1 MPEEVAA
8 EEVAERPRGRRLQRA
23 DRRPRRSDRSRTAGV
38 RVSAAA
44 DVRHARSARTL
55 ATRLRH
61 WSQRNSWTLA
71 LLGLFAGILL
81 LTYLIQ
87 PSYGAAQLQGL
98 AIGAMPLA
106 MAAVA
111 QAIVVISGGI
121 DLSIGSMMALT
132 SVTAAVLM
140 KDQPEAFAIPVVL
153 GVLVLGLILG
163 IINGTLVVITRVPDI
178 VVTLAM
184 SFVWAGAALV
194 VLQLT
199 GWRVGG
205 LADRDGA
212 RVPLGRDF
220 IPRALVVLLVIVGV
234 IWIPLRRSTAGL
246 ALYAIGS
253 NRLAAFRS
261 GVSVGRTKVFAYMLG
276 GLFSAF
282 GGLALTATTG
292 IGTPVPGAYTLL
304 GVAAIVL
311 GGVSLAGGRGGLAGP
326 IVAVFVLA
334 LVRTDLTLL
343 GVNSNLSTVIQGAI
357 LIGVVMFGS
366 LLTMRRART

>member
-1 MPEEVAA
+1 M
-8 EEVAERPRGRRLQRA
+8 
-23 DRRPRRSDRSRTAGV
+23 
-38 RVSAAA
+38 SATVGAHAPDTA
-44 DVRHARSARTL
+44 DVGS
-55 ATRLRH
+55 RLRD
-61 WSQRNSWTLA
+61 WVQRNSWTLA

-81 LTYLIQ
+81 LTFLIQ

-98 AIGAMPLA
+98 AVGAMPLA

-111 QAIVVISGGI
+111 QAIIVIAGGI

-140 KDQPEAFAIPVVL
+140 EDRSDAFAIPVAL

-163 IINGTLVVITRVPDI
+163 LVNGTLVVITRVPDI

-194 VLQLT
+194 VLPSPGGGSAEWLT
-199 GWRVGG
+199 AMVRG
-205 LADRDGA
+205 
-212 RVPLGRDF
+212 PLGPDF
-220 IPRALVVLLVIVGV
+220 IPRALVVLLIVV
-234 IWIPLRRSTAGL
+234 ALIWIPLRRSTAGL
-246 ALYAIGS
+246 ALYAVGS

-261 GVSVGRTKVFAYMLG
+261 GVPVGRTKVFAYMLG

-304 GVAAIVL
+304 GVAAVVL

-366 LLTMRRART
+366 LLTMRQART

>member
-1 MPEEVAA
+1 M
-8 EEVAERPRGRRLQRA
+8 
-23 DRRPRRSDRSRTAGV
+23 
-38 RVSAAA
+38 SAAV
-44 DVRHARSARTL
+44 DARTTEGPDM
-55 ATRLRH
+55 ASKLRH
-61 WSQRNSWTLA
+61 WAQRNSWALA
-71 LLGLFAGILL
+71 LLGLFAVILL

-87 PSYGAAQLQGL
+87 PRYGAAQLQGL
-98 AIGAMPLA
+98 AVGAMPLA

-140 KDQPEAFAIPVVL
+140 KDQSEVATIPVVL
-153 GVLVLGLILG
+153 GVLILGLMLG
-163 IINGTLVVITRVPDI
+163 IVNGTLVVITRVPDI

-184 SFVWAGAALV
+184 SFVWAGVALV
-194 VLQLT
+194 VLPSPGGGSADWLT
-199 GWRVGG
+199 GMVKGPVG
-205 LADRDGA
+205 L
-212 RVPLGRDF
+212 DF
-220 IPRALVVLLVIVGV
+220 VPRALVVLLVIVGA
-234 IWIPLRRSTAGL
+234 IWIPLRRSNAGL
-246 ALYAIGS
+246 ALYGIGS

-282 GGLALTATTG
+282 GGLALIATTG

-304 GVAAIVL
+304 GIAAIVL

-343 GVNSNLSTVIQGAI
+343 GVNSNLSTVVQGTI

-366 LLTMRRART
+366 LLTMRQARA

>member
-1 MPEEVAA
+1 M
-8 EEVAERPRGRRLQRA
+8 
-23 DRRPRRSDRSRTAGV
+23 
-38 RVSAAA
+38 SAA
-44 DVRHARSARTL
+44 VESR
-55 ATRLRH
+55 ATDGPNLPARLRH
-61 WSQRNSWTLA
+61 WAQRNSWTLA
-71 LLGLFAGILL
+71 LLGLFGLILL
-81 LTYLIQ
+81 ITYIIQ
-87 PSYGAAQLQGL
+87 PSYGASELRAL

-132 SVTAAVLM
+132 SVTAAALM
-140 KDQPEAFAIPVVL
+140 KNQPEASVAIVI
-153 GVLVLGLILG
+153 GVLVLGVVLG
-163 IINGTLVVITRVPDI
+163 VINGTLVVITHVPDI

-194 VLQLT
+194 VLHTPGGASADWLT
-199 GWRVGG
+199 GIVSGSIGSDW
-205 LADRDGA
+205 
-212 RVPLGRDF
+212 
-220 IPRALVVLLVIVGV
+220 IPRALVTLLVIVGV
-234 IWIPLRRSTAGL
+234 IWIPLRRSSAGL
-246 ALYAIGS
+246 ALYGIGS

-261 GVSVGRTKVFAYMLG
+261 GVPVGRTKVFAYMLG

-292 IGTPVPGAYTLL
+292 IGSPVPGAYTLL

-311 GGVSLAGGRGGLAGP
+311 GGVSLAGGRGGIAGP

-343 GVNSNLSTVIQGAI
+343 GANSNLSTVVQGTI

-366 LLTMRRART
+366 LLTMRRAHG

>member
-1 MPEEVAA
+1 M
-8 EEVAERPRGRRLQRA
+8 
-23 DRRPRRSDRSRTAGV
+23 
-38 RVSAAA
+38 
-44 DVRHARSARTL
+44 
-55 ATRLRH
+55 RH
-61 WSQRNSWTLA
+61 WAQRNSWTLA
-71 LLGLFAGILL
+71 LLGLFGLILL
-81 LTYLIQ
+81 ITYIIQ
-87 PSYGAAQLQGL
+87 PSYGASELRAL

-132 SVTAAVLM
+132 SVTAAALM
-140 KDQPEAFAIPVVL
+140 KNQPEASVAIVI
-153 GVLVLGLILG
+153 GVLVLGVVLG
-163 IINGTLVVITRVPDI
+163 VINGTLVVITHVPDI

-194 VLQLT
+194 VLHTPGGASADWLT
-199 GWRVGG
+199 GIVSGSIGSDW
-205 LADRDGA
+205 
-212 RVPLGRDF
+212 
-220 IPRALVVLLVIVGV
+220 IPRALVTLLVIVGV
-234 IWIPLRRSTAGL
+234 IWIPLRRSSAGL
-246 ALYAIGS
+246 ALYGIGS

-261 GVSVGRTKVFAYMLG
+261 GVPVGRTKVFAYMLG

-292 IGTPVPGAYTLL
+292 IGSPVPGAYTLL

-311 GGVSLAGGRGGLAGP
+311 GGVSLAGGRGGIAGP

-343 GVNSNLSTVIQGAI
+343 GANSNLSTVVQGTI

-366 LLTMRRART
+366 LLTMRRAHG

>member
-1 MPEEVAA
+1 M
-8 EEVAERPRGRRLQRA
+8 
-23 DRRPRRSDRSRTAGV
+23 
-38 RVSAAA
+38 SAAVDSQA
-44 DVRHARSARTL
+44 TDRPDL
-55 ATRLRH
+55 AAQARH
-61 WSQRNSWTLA
+61 WAQRNSWTLA
-71 LLGLFAGILL
+71 LVGLFAVVLL
-81 LTYLIQ
+81 ITYLIQ
-87 PSYGAAQLQGL
+87 PSYGSAELEGL

-132 SVTAAVLM
+132 SVTAAALM
-140 KDQPEAFAIPVVL
+140 KNEPDASVAIVV
-153 GVLVLGLILG
+153 GVLVLGLVLG
-163 IINGTLVVITRVPDI
+163 VINGTLVVITRVPDI

-194 VLQLT
+194 VLHTPGGASAGWLT
-199 GWRVGG
+199 SIVSGSIGSEWV
-205 LADRDGA
+205 
-212 RVPLGRDF
+212 
-220 IPRALVVLLVIVGV
+220 PRALLTLLVIVGV
-234 IWIPLRRSTAGL
+234 IWIPLRRSSVGL
-246 ALYAIGS
+246 ALYGIGS

-261 GVSVGRTKVFAYMLG
+261 GVPVGRTKVVAYMLG

-311 GGVSLAGGRGGLAGP
+311 GGVSLAGGRGGIAGP
-326 IVAVFVLA
+326 IVAVFILA

-343 GVNSNLSTVIQGAI
+343 GANSNLSTVVQGTI

-366 LLTMRRART
+366 LLTMRRARS

>member
-1 MPEEVAA
+1 MSAA
-8 EEVAERPRGRRLQRA
+8 EGTQATDRA
-23 DRRPRRSDRSRTAGV
+23 G
-38 RVSAAA
+38 
-44 DVRHARSARTL
+44 L
-55 ATRLRH
+55 ASQVRH

-71 LLGLFAGILL
+71 LIGLFAAILL
-81 LTYLIQ
+81 ITYLIQ

-98 AIGAMPLA
+98 TIGAMPLA

-132 SVTAAVLM
+132 SVTAAVLI
-140 KDQPEAFAIPVVL
+140 KDQPETSVAVVV

-163 IINGTLVVITRVPDI
+163 VINGILVVITRVPDI

-194 VLQLT
+194 VLHTPGGGSADWLT
-199 GWRVGG
+199 GLVTG
-205 LADRDGA
+205 
-212 RVPLGRDF
+212 PLGIDWF
-220 IPRALVVLLVIVGV
+220 PRALITLLVIVGI
-234 IWIPLRRSTAGL
+234 IWIPLRRSNTGL
-246 ALYAIGS
+246 ALYAVGS
-253 NRLAAFRS
+253 DRLAAFRS
-261 GVSVGRTKVFAYMLG
+261 GVPVGRTKVFAYTLG

-311 GGVSLAGGRGGLAGP
+311 GGVSLAGGRGGVAGP
-326 IVAVFVLA
+326 IVAVFILA

-343 GVNSNLSTVIQGAI
+343 GVNSNLSTVVQGTI

-366 LLTMRRART
+366 LLTMRRARS